1 MEYYI
6 NIGNEKRGPYSLNEL
21 ESRNITAE
29 TLVMPADGDTWT
41 PAWQIEELRPL
52 IKRSEGRAGSPGS
65 SAQAARQEGGEAHGS
80 YGQQGAQAAEG
91 EQIVDAEPI
100 INGRPRPIYE
110 QPEQRPSSHWGCLV
124 GFIVSLLLFI
134 GLLALTCPTEQDHR
148 NALTNVITDA
158 ITDEVPSDSAAD
170 NDIFTKAMGML
181 GDAFTRQVV
190 QKAVDNMVHVDN
202 FTVVSIGRVRYNHK
216 RQIVS
221 VGLLNHVFTVNKED
235 LKQAAEKNL
244 KSNVEAQIREKVV
257 NPFTNALQQLM
268 KSALSDPFGLGN
280 DDDPSSPD
288 EDEVDTTEAL

>member
-6 NIGNEKRGPYSLNEL
+6 NIGNEKRGPYSLSEL
-21 ESRNITAE
+21 ESRNLTAE
-29 TLVMPADGDTWT
+29 TLVMPVGTDTWT

-52 IKRSEGRAGSPGS
+52 IKRNENRTEAADATAQDTRSEKENVQDGQEQYDG
-65 SAQAARQEGGEAHGS
+65 QAREA
-80 YGQQGAQAAEG
+80 EP
-91 EQIVDAEPI
+91 IVDAEPV

-110 QPEQRPSSHWGCLV
+110 QPEHRTSSHWGCLV
-124 GFIVSLLLFI
+124 GFIVSLLLVI

-158 ITDEVPSDSAAD
+158 ISDEVPSDSAAD

-268 KSALSDPFGLGN
+268 RSALSDPFGLG
-280 DDDPSSPD
+280 DDDESTSPD
-288 EDEVDTTEAL
+288 DDEVDTTEAL